1 MKEKIINMINSVG
14 VFETA
19 KYFGGVQEL
28 INLSKTQSGL
38 YNLVMS
44 HLGGSWTIESNSR
57 VYDDI
62 LFDFTILDYDEID
75 EDIVEFLVDL
85 HVDFGRL
92 NQEEQNTLMLWIVLE
107 ATEFNGIVEVND
119 RRLDDYDNKGLSIR
133 LINGTKIPGWI
144 GEEVTHGD
152 PSYLP
157 SYEEGVHLYWS
168 KYS

>member
-19 KYFGGVQEL
+19 KYFGGVKEL
-28 INLSKTQSGL
+28 IELSKTQSGL

-44 HLGGSWTIESNSR
+44 HLGGVWTIESNSR
-57 VYDDI
+57 IYDDI
-62 LFDFTILDYDEID
+62 LFEFTILDYDKID

-85 HVDFGRL
+85 NVNFGSL
-92 NQEEQNTLMLWIVLE
+92 NQEERNTLMLWIVLE

-119 RRLDDYDNKGLSIR
+119 ETLDDYVNKGLSIR
-133 LINGTKIPGWI
+133 FINGKKIPGWI

-157 SYEEGVHLYWS
+157 SYEQGVHLYWS
-168 KYS
+168 K

>member
-44 HLGGSWTIESNSR
+44 HLGGAWTIESPSYR
-57 VYDDI
+57 YDNMT
-62 LFDFTILDYDEID
+62 LYFTILDYDEID

-85 HVDFGRL
+85 RVNFGNL
-92 NQEEQNTLMLWIVLE
+92 SQEERNTLMLWIVLE
-107 ATEFNGIVEVND
+107 AIEFNGIVEV
-119 RRLDDYDNKGLSIR
+119 DDETLNNYYNRGLSIR
-133 LINGTKIPGWI
+133 FINGKKIPEWI
-144 GEEVTHGD
+144 GQEATMGD
-152 PSYLP
+152 SETLP
-157 SYEEGVHLYWS
+157 KPITGFELYN
-168 KYS
+168 K